1 MHMEVVKSPW
11 DSRIWRLP
19 WDNGGDVPHALLD
32 ILRGCNLRCQACY
45 NHLESRTKPLAE
57 VQAEVD
63 GLLRLRRLQSIS
75 IVGGEPLLHPELCDI
90 VRFLRHRGLRVELFT
105 NGLLLDQDACARLK
119 EAGTD
124 LVFLHIDSGQ
134 DRPDLPASA
143 AWPKRRHLIS
153 EKAACVT
160 AAGMEAGLTITAYP
174 DRPGEVEAGVQLTLD
189 SEDLGY
195 LLVTRF
201 REHAAI
207 VAIEGN
213 LESGL
218 MATVEGTP
226 HASPRNM
233 RSHLDMQ
240 HLLLDK
246 HAIRPFAGLGSNRD
260 PQDARWL
267 SYFVGTTSRHG
278 QRLVTRGLR
287 ASACER
293 LFSALYRQFAGRYLF
308 FVPWNA
314 SRFWIQLLFNA
325 ASGGNARGN
334 LRLAG
339 SALLPGHRLHAK
351 RLLFQNPAEVDA
363 SGTVTHCVNCP
374 DATFHNGQ
382 LIPVCLADLC
392 RPVSTPC
399 TSP

>member
-1 MHMEVVKSPW
+1 MTGLETMSPW
-11 DSRIWRLP
+11 DPRIWRLP

-75 IVGGEPLLHPELCDI
+75 IVGGEPLLHPELCNI

-105 NGLLLDQDACARLK
+105 NGLLLDQAACARLK

-143 AWPKRRHLIS
+143 AWPERRHLIS

-174 DRPGEVEAGVQLTLD
+174 DRPGEVEDGVQLTLD

-226 HASPRNM
+226 HASPENM
-233 RSHLDMQ
+233 RSHLDLQ

-246 HAIRPFAGLGSNRD
+246 HDIRPFAGLGSNRD

-278 QRLVTRGLR
+278 RRLVTQGLR

-293 LFSALYRQFAGRYLF
+293 LFSTLHRQFAGRYLF
-308 FVPWNA
+308 FVPWNV

-334 LRLAG
+334 FRLAG

-363 SGTVTHCVNCP
+363 FGNVTHCVNCP